1 MTHLNDAELV
11 DLIENAP
18 QLPANRRQ
26 HAESCPT
33 CRSQSE
39 ALRTTLA
46 EAVLDSPPE
55 PSPLYWDHFATRV
68 SAAIRAEAPG
78 SAAPRLFHRPV
89 VTLAA
94 AASVALFVVMLG
106 VWRATLDAPAPTRV
120 AVNGTTEAP
129 LGAGNPALEVPSRMN
144 DSDDIEADET
154 WAVVRTAA
162 EDLAWED
169 AHAVGI
175 SAHPGS
181 AEGIALELTP
191 EERTELARLLD
202 GELKRSGA

>member
-11 DLIENAP
+11 DLIEDATR
-18 QLPANRRQ
+18 LPAHRRQ
-26 HAESCPT
+26 HAESCPA

-46 EAVLDSPPE
+46 EAALDTPPE

-68 SAAIRAEAPG
+68 SAAIRDEGPASTA
-78 SAAPRLFHRPV
+78 SRVFRRPV
-89 VTLAA
+89 LTWAA
-94 AASVALFVVMLG
+94 AASVALFVLMLG
-106 VWRATLDAPAPTRV
+106 VWRATLDAPAPTAD
-120 AVNGTTEAP
+120 AVNRITEARQA
-129 LGAGNPALEVPSRMN
+129 AGNRALEVPAPMN
-144 DSDDIEADET
+144 DRDDIEADET

-169 AHAVGI
+169 AQAVGI

-202 GELKRSGA
+202 GELKRRGA

>member
-11 DLIENAP
+11 DLIEDAA
-18 QLPANRRQ
+18 QLPAHRRQ
-26 HAESCPT
+26 HAESCAT
-33 CRSQSE
+33 CRAHSE

-68 SAAIRAEAPG
+68 SAAIRDEGPG
-78 SAAPRLFHRPV
+78 SAAPRVFGRPV
-89 VTLAA
+89 VTWAA
-94 AASVALFVVMLG
+94 AASVVLFAVMLG
-106 VWRATLDAPAPTRV
+106 VWRATLDAPTPTGV
-120 AVNGTTEAP
+120 AVNRTKEAP
-129 LGAGNPALEVPSRMN
+129 LAADHRAREVPGAMN
-144 DSDDIEADET
+144 GSDDIEADET

-202 GELKRSGA
+202 GELKRRGA

>member
-11 DLIENAP
+11 DLIEDAT
-18 QLPANRRQ
+18 QLPAGSRQ
-26 HAESCPT
+26 HAESCLT

-55 PSPLYWDHFATRV
+55 PSPPYWDHFATRV
-68 SAAIRAEAPG
+68 SAAIRDEGPG
-78 SAAPRLFHRPV
+78 FAAPRVFRRPV
-89 VTLAA
+89 VTWAV
-94 AASVALFVVMLG
+94 AASVGLFVVMLG
-106 VWRATLDAPAPTRV
+106 VWRATLDAPPPTGA
-120 AVNGTTEAP
+120 AVNRTTEAP
-129 LGAGNPALEVPSRMN
+129 LAAGNRGLDVPGPMN
-144 DSDDIEADET
+144 DSDDIETDET

-202 GELKRSGA
+202 SELKRSGA